1 MKIIE
6 PAIEQQAIR
15 AASLVCVNNLLEHIE
30 ETDIEDI
37 GIVYQGEHSPDFN
50 LDPTERPPIQ
60 QSFLLMASIKELL
73 ENELNITLAL
83 AELMSYLKQSNFR
96 TVYRWYRY
104 HVPSYIWK
112 LLYLNQMIDLA
123 PIDDWIQ
130 NELEMY
136 EEDWDDFRDLWQGI
150 PKVLEL
156 IEREYARV
164 HLEDMNLSQPN

>member
-15 AASLVCVNNLLEHIE
+15 VASLECVNELIEHIE
-30 ETDIEDI
+30 DYDEAM
-37 GIVYQGEHSPDFN
+37 FN

-60 QSFLLMASIKELL
+60 DSFLLLASIKELL

-83 AELMSYLKQSNFR
+83 AELMRYLKQSNFR

-112 LLYLNQMIDLA
+112 LLYLNQMIDVA

-136 EEDWDDFRDLWQGI
+136 EEDWNDFRALWQGI
-150 PKVLEL
+150 PEVLEL